1 MPCTKLLTH
10 FAWGVH
16 RNNGPGSLK
25 KIPWQINAG
34 YLLSN
39 IAQREGWCECKSD
52 IEWILTAGLRIL
64 TYEKKSCFKI
74 EKLSVSLTANN
85 IANSNYWTFSC
96 LFKLFTLKKTH
107 TSHFFPILLNI
118 FWGIIENMG
127 QIGALFSHSHCLKR
141 LHVLINLPLLTW
153 TSRVNSNQ
161 NRFSKQQSSN
171 ALWIIF
177 VFHHN
182 YIFVRLLF
190 HTARHSAF

>member
-1 MPCTKLLTH
+1 MNFDSWSQNPRLC
-10 FAWGVH
+10 
-16 RNNGPGSLK
+16 
-25 KIPWQINAG
+25 
-34 YLLSN
+34 
-39 IAQREGWCECKSD
+39 
-52 IEWILTAGLRIL
+52 
-64 TYEKKSCFKI
+64 CFKI

-118 FWGIIENMG
+118 FWEIIENMG

-190 HTARHSAF
+190 HTERHSAFWDIPLFHFLRRVLGYSAIQLFRRSTVHGSSVLSFHWIGSPCNLAALLGICRSLKR